1 MFGGNLGY
9 NSSKDFSPSPALL
22 YISLFCRYLN
32 PLTVI
37 AMTCTFLDSIKSIPQ
52 FKFSFTICLHSKDS
66 LGRNCIPTKQT
77 EAYLSSLPS
86 PNKI

>member
-1 MFGGNLGY
+1 
-9 NSSKDFSPSPALL
+9 
-22 YISLFCRYLN
+22 
-32 PLTVI
+32 
-37 AMTCTFLDSIKSIPQ
+37 MTCTFLDSIKSIPQ